1 MAFFSVIAPFF
12 EPSTPPPTLP
22 IPLAQTELG
31 TLTCT
36 PNKVLA
42 QEEIS
47 HFHLGSR
54 ADMSSAP
61 AVDLQHPPY
70 VKPIMHCGNCLKPTT
85 KPTAL
90 PARYKSPSTSSEL
103 PSEESDSDDEQIPKP
118 SGKAG
123 RPGRGG
129 YNLEDA
135 LDWDP
140 KDFAKLKV
148 FIHSSTCFH
157 PMLKE

>member
-1 MAFFSVIAPFF
+1 MAFFSVITPFF
-12 EPSTPPPTLP
+12 KPSAPPPTLP

-31 TLTCT
+31 TLTCI
-36 PNKVLA
+36 PGKVLA

-47 HFHLGSR
+47 RLHSR
-54 ADMSSAP
+54 ADVSSAP
-61 AVDLQHPPY
+61 AVNLQHPPY
-70 VKPIMHCGNCLKPTT
+70 MKPILQRSNRLKPTT

-90 PARYKSPSTSSEL
+90 PARYESPSTSSESS
-103 PSEESDSDDEQIPKP
+103 SEESDSDDEQIPKP
-118 SGKAG
+118 SGEAG

-148 FIHSSTCFH
+148 FIC
-157 PMLKE
+157 